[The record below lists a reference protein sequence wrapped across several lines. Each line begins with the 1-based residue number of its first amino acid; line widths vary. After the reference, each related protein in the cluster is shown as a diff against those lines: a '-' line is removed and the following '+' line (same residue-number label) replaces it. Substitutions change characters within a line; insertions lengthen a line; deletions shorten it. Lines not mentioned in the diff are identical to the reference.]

1 MSCQMFEYRDQM
13 FCLVDQ
19 LEKPWAG
26 QYHHFIRI
34 EGHHGLNHEH
44 NHDHHNAD
52 HKK

>member
-1 MSCQMFEYRDQM
+1 MNYQMCKYCEQAVGF
-13 FCLVDQ
+13 VDQ
-19 LEKPWAG
+19 LDKPKAG